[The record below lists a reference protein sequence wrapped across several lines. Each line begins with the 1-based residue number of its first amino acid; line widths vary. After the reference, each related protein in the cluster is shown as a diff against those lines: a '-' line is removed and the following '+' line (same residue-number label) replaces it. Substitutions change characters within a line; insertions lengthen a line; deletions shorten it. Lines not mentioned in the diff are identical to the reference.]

1 MEHDDLLNT
10 DPLLDLIESEDFDDI
25 EYDDYAFGTML
36 DSTNDF

>member
-25 EYDDYAFGTML
+25 EYDDYAFGVAL
-36 DSTNDF
+36 ESNNDF